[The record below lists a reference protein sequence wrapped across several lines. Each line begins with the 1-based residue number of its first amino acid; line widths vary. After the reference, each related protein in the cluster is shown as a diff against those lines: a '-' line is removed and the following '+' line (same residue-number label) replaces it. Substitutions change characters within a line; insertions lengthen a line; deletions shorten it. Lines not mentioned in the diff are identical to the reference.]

1 MLQGQQRDEIGENN
15 GEKKMVNTIE
25 SMLHDVRSETS
36 EMTFVAH
43 SNANDVYY
51 I

>member
-15 GEKKMVNTIE
+15 GEKMVNTIE
-25 SMLHDVRSETS
+25 STPLDVRSETS